1 MVQQREPHWA
11 KVSEED
17 AGTATATRHR
27 ESLHCD
33 ANATRTLQS
42 SLRAPAEARTFVA
55 ERICP
60 RHDPVAIAA
69 AALVA
74 SEVVT
79 HAVLSSG
86 GLIII
91 ALQCHVTTLTLSVT
105 CSQDGLP
112 ETPELRLADPVASM
126 IVDRICRS
134 SGTLSTEHGL
144 TMWCTIPTGYLP
156 VRTTQAWMTPH
167 SNPPVSSRPQTIR
180 PPEQRRS
187 TESDPQDAS
196 QATPTRP

>member
-11 KVSEED
+11 EVSDED
-17 AGTATATRHR
+17 AGTATATLHSV
-27 ESLHCD
+27 SLHCD
-33 ANATRTLQS
+33 VSATRTLQS
-42 SLRAPAEARTFVA
+42 SSRAPAEARTFVA

-79 HAVLSSG
+79 HAALSSEG
-86 GLIII
+86 PITI

-105 CSQDGLP
+105 CSLDGAS
-112 ETPELRLADPVASM
+112 ETPELQLADPIASM

-134 SGTLSTEHGL
+134 SGALSTEHGL
-144 TMWCTIPTGYLP
+144 TIWCTIPTGYLP
-156 VRTTQAWMTPH
+156 MQTSRAWMTSH
-167 SNPPVSSRPQTIR
+167 SSPPVSSRPQTIR
-180 PPEQRRS
+180 TLEQS
-187 TESDPQDAS
+187 PQYGV
-196 QATPTRP
+196 